1 MILACHVCGGM
12 EPGILALAG
21 VAYCAAASAVGL
33 HLRRTRKIPDGETA
47 ERLGGELICR
57 SCRLDVFNG
66 CACYH
71 GEWLCRD
78 CHEWTYPF
86 HYDFED
92 GCQTCGSKDVV
103 RPGSKKGRGG
113 TTGGGRVSGR
123 FWMNLGILKAKWTFL
138 SITGSWILF
147 GRDLKE
153 SISRN
158 RIRKAIRG
166 RRSNPKPKICSN
178 CLDIRRGRD
187 WLHTYRSDGRDDV
200 EPIDQC
206 WKCGEEDSDMMDFD
220 VGLRIF
226 LGTRKNTE
234 HERGA

>member
-1 MILACHVCGGM
+1 
-12 EPGILALAG
+12 
-21 VAYCAAASAVGL
+21 
-33 HLRRTRKIPDGETA
+33 
-47 ERLGGELICR
+47 
-57 SCRLDVFNG
+57 
-66 CACYH
+66 
-71 GEWLCRD
+71 
-78 CHEWTYPF
+78 
-86 HYDFED
+86 
-92 GCQTCGSKDVV
+92 
-103 RPGSKKGRGG
+103 
-113 TTGGGRVSGR
+113 
-123 FWMNLGILKAKWTFL
+123 MNLGILKAKWTFL